1 MAVLQIKQTKS
12 SIDRCEKQK
21 VTLRSLGLRKLNQ
34 TVEKEATPQVLGM
47 IKVVQHLVEVKEL

>member
-21 VTLRSLGLRKLNQ
+21 VTLRSLGLLKLNQ

>member
-21 VTLRSLGLRKLNQ
+21 VTLTSLGLRKLNQ

>member
-34 TVEKEATPQVLGM
+34 TVEKVATPQVLGM